1 MARIWKSARPR
12 LPYPSDTPIC
22 PRSSP
27 HTHLPPSLPPPP
39 SPLPPPHIQVPAR
52 QFPVTVHFSR
62 RTELHDYM
70 GAAFRKVVRIHR
82 ELPAGGI
89 LVFMTGARG
98 GGQRRGEEQEGGSRA

>member
-1 MARIWKSARPR
+1 M
-12 LPYPSDTPIC
+12 
-22 PRSSP
+22 
-27 HTHLPPSLPPPP
+27 
-39 SPLPPPHIQVPAR
+39 QVPAR

-98 GGQRRGEEQEGGSRA
+98 GGSGEVKSRKGAAGHSGQESKEWSSQGGKRGGG